1 MSPLIHRLRIPVTV
15 LGLTSVVLTTPV
27 LAQQLYIYPQRGQ
40 TPEQQSRDRADCH
53 VWAVQQT
60 GFDPTVAAP
69 PTAVAGAPQ
78 SSAVRGAAGG
88 AAIGA
93 VGGAIGGDAGKGAA
107 IGAAT
112 GALFGGLRRRRQEQ
126 EVASAQANAQ
136 AVSSQQHAGYNRAL
150 AACLTGRG
158 YTVQ

>member
-1 MSPLIHRLRIPVTV
+1 MALALTV
-15 LGLTSVVLTTPV
+15 PV
-27 LAQQLYIYPQRGQ
+27 LAGSVGAQQLYIYPQRGQ
-40 TPEQQSRDRADCH
+40 SPDQQARDRADCH

-60 GFDPTVAAP
+60 GFDPTVAPP
-69 PTAVAGAPQ
+69 PTVTAAPTAG
-78 SSAVRGAAGG
+78 AVRGAAGG

-93 VGGAIGGDAGKGAA
+93 VGGAIAGDAGKGAA

-112 GALFGGLRRRRQEQ
+112 GALFGGLRRRSQEQ
-126 EVASAQANAQ
+126 QIATAQANAQ
-136 AVSSQQHAGYNRAL
+136 AATSQKYANYNRAF